1 MREPYAALI
10 RARRIAVGMSRR
22 KLAQAAN
29 VGEAFIWRIE
39 RAASL
44 PSADA
49 LYHIMHALGLTPT
62 IPSR

>member
-1 MREPYAALI
+1 MLEHYADLI
-10 RARRIAVGMSRR
+10 RARRVALGLSRR
-22 KLAQAAN
+22 KLAEAAN
-29 VGEAFIWRIE
+29 VGEAVIWRLE

-49 LYHIMHALGLTPT
+49 LYRIMHALGLTPT